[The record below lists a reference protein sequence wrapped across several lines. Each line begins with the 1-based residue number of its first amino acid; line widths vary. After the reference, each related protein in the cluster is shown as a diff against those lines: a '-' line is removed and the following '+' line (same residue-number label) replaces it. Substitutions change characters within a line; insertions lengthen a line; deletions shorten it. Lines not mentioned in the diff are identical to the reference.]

1 MGVKKNEV
9 VYLSVSDG
17 QSYLPGRRLVI
28 RITRQGDK
36 RTSKHYVA
44 TGASRR
50 RMLKVLE
57 AMP

>member
-44 TGASRR
+44 TGYLPPILHQGRARN
-50 RMLKVLE
+50 
-57 AMP
+57 A